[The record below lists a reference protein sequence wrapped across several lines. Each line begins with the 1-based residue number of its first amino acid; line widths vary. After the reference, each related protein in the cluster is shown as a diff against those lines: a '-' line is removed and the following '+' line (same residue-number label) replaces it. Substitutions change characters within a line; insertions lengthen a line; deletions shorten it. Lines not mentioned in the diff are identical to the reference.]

1 MATGSSHSWNGLPT
15 NGTHVRPL
23 LSGENRGYS
32 SLVMFIFLQ
41 HNADIRLWKVP
52 LYFWKFGFD
61 VYVRSCL
68 YHFIS
73 LLLWEQNMA
82 CEKENELALAR
93 VKMRL
98 VRQMCGVYQLDRYSS
113 VALRDML
120 GLEENIFSMLQQNR
134 L

>member
-1 MATGSSHSWNGLPT
+1 MLTLDCGKCPCTFGSLDLMCT
-15 NGTHVRPL
+15 YVR
-23 LSGENRGYS
+23 
-32 SLVMFIFLQ
+32 
-41 HNADIRLWKVP
+41 
-52 LYFWKFGFD
+52 
-61 VYVRSCL
+61 RSCL

-93 VKMRL
+93 AKMRL
-98 VRQMCGVYQLDRYSS
+98 VRWMCGVYQLDRYSS

>member
-1 MATGSSHSWNGLPT
+1 
-15 NGTHVRPL
+15 
-23 LSGENRGYS
+23 
-32 SLVMFIFLQ
+32 
-41 HNADIRLWKVP
+41 
-52 LYFWKFGFD
+52 
-61 VYVRSCL
+61 
-68 YHFIS
+68 
-73 LLLWEQNMA
+73 MA

-93 VKMRL
+93 AKMRL